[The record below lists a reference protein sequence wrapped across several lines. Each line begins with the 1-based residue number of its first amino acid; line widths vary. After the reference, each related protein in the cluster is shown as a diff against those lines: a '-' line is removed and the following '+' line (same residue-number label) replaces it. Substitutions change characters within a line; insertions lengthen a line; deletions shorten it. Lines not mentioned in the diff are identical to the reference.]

1 MTTGR
6 INQITILMRGDCWAR
21 ITKKWNCYLP
31 LSCSLN
37 PPVTSA
43 CAVSAEPRFRRNV
56 AFFRMNN
63 HAMGRWYLTMSTC
76 VLSCETTQI
85 DTQYASP
92 ARTCT
97 TSHHANSDA
106 EVVSGLLTNCFPRR
120 HHTTKRLRV
129 QYTV

>member
-21 ITKKWNCYLP
+21 ITKRWNCYLP
-31 LSCSLN
+31 LSFSVY

-43 CAVSAEPRFRRNV
+43 CAVSAEPRSRRNV

-92 ARTCT
+92 VRTCT
-97 TSHHANSDA
+97 TFHHAKLRRR
-106 EVVSGLLTNCFPRR
+106 GCQWLTHKLFS
-120 HHTTKRLRV
+120 
-129 QYTV
+129 